1 MSTSAALDT
10 LAETTRGSFPAWPNK
25 PHPAEF
31 AIRAQGLTRTFG
43 TIRAVDNLTLEVPR
57 GIVFGFLGP
66 NGAGKTTT
74 IRLLLG
80 LLEPSGGHAEV
91 LGFDTRFQSAEIRA
105 LSGALLEDSGIY
117 DRLSAE
123 ANLDFYARVWHLSS
137 TERHTRIRELLMRFD
152 LWERRTESPELWST
166 GMRQKLAVARALLHR
181 PALMFLDEPTSGLD
195 PLAAHELGDDL
206 ARLASAEGV
215 TVFLTTHDLL
225 EAERLCQY
233 VAIIQ
238 HGRLVAT
245 GAPAEIGARAAATA
259 TVVGNGFDVSV
270 VELLRLQPEVAGA
283 DVSGERL
290 RIQLREGAR
299 LAPLVTL
306 LARAGVQIEEVR
318 RSTATLEDAFV
329 SLVTQDT
336 SQ

>member
-1 MSTSAALDT
+1 MSTSIALDAPT
-10 LAETTRGSFPAWPNK
+10 ETAQAWANISP
-25 PHPAEF
+25 PAEL
-31 AIRAQGLTRTFG
+31 AIDAQGLTRTFG
-43 TIRAVDNLTLEVPR
+43 TIRAVDNLTLQVPS

-80 LLEPSGGHAEV
+80 LLEPSSGRAEV
-91 LGFDTRFQSAEIRA
+91 LGFDARFQSGEIRVR
-105 LSGALLEDSGIY
+105 SGALLEDSGIY

-123 ANLDFYARVWHLSS
+123 ANLDFYARVWQLSS
-137 TERHTRIRELLMRFD
+137 TDRHTRIRELLTHFD

-181 PALMFLDEPTSGLD
+181 PALLFLDEPTSGLD
-195 PLAAHELGDDL
+195 PLAAHQLGDDL
-206 ARLASAEGV
+206 ARLASSEGV
-215 TVFLTTHDLL
+215 TIFLTTHDLV

-245 GAPAEIGARAAATA
+245 GTPAEIRARSVATA
-259 TVVGNGFDVSV
+259 TVVGTGFEASAL
-270 VELLRLQPEVAGA
+270 ELLRLQPEVAGF
-283 DVSGERL
+283 DLSGERL

-318 RSTATLEDAFV
+318 HSGATLEDAFLSV
-329 SLVTQDT
+329 VTRKEP
-336 SQ
+336 